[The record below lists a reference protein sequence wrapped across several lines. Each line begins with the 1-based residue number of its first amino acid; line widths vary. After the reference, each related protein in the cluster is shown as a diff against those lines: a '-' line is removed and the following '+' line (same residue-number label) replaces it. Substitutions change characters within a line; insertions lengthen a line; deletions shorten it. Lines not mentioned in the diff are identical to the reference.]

1 MLEVKIEHLSFYSMS
16 NQYKTKY
23 KYLSIILL
31 ALWVIVMLVMLL
43 LPNDLLQQNRTS
55 LFNIPYSDKI
65 MHCGLFAVFTFLLQN
80 AVLLN
85 LNAEIKK
92 QYFVSFLVVALFGLF
107 TEVLQA
113 LTYQW
118 CGRRFEM
125 IDYASDLLGA
135 VLALLFF
142 KLCEKKIKKRLQ
154 NEK

>member
-1 MLEVKIEHLSFYSMS
+1 MS
-16 NQYKTKY
+16 NKYKTKY
-23 KYLSIILL
+23 KYLSVILL
-31 ALWVIVMLVMLL
+31 ALWVLIIFVMLL
-43 LPNDLLQQNRTS
+43 LPNGLLQQNRHS

-65 MHCGLFAVFTFLLQN
+65 VHCGLFAVFTFLLQT

-85 LNAEIKK
+85 SKLEIKK
-92 QYFVSFLVVALFGLF
+92 QYIISLLVAVLFGLF

-118 CGRRFEM
+118 CGRNFE
-125 IDYASDLLGA
+125 IRDYLSDLIGV
-135 VLALLFF
+135 VLSLLFF

>member
-1 MLEVKIEHLSFYSMS
+1 MS

-31 ALWVIVMLVMLL
+31 AIWVLIIFVMLL
-43 LPNDLLQQNRTS
+43 LPNGLLQQNRHS

-65 MHCGLFAVFTFLLQN
+65 VHCGLFAVFTFLLQT

-85 LNAEIKK
+85 SKLEIKK
-92 QYFVSFLVVALFGLF
+92 QYLISLIVAVVFGLF

-118 CGRRFEM
+118 CGRNFE
-125 IDYASDLLGA
+125 IRDYLSDLIGV
-135 VLALLFF
+135 VLFLLFF

>member
-1 MLEVKIEHLSFYSMS
+1 MS

-23 KYLSIILL
+23 KYLSVILL
-31 ALWVIVMLVMLL
+31 AIWVLIIFVMLL
-43 LPNDLLQQNRTS
+43 LPNGLLQQNRHS

-65 MHCGLFAVFTFLLQN
+65 VHCGLFAVFTFLLQT

-85 LNAEIKK
+85 SKLEIKK
-92 QYFVSFLVVALFGLF
+92 QYIISLLVAVLFGLF

-118 CGRRFEM
+118 CGRNFE
-125 IDYASDLLGA
+125 IRDYLSDLIGV
-135 VLALLFF
+135 VLSLLFF

>member
-1 MLEVKIEHLSFYSMS
+1 MS

-23 KYLSIILL
+23 KRLSIIIFVIWVLL
-31 ALWVIVMLVMLL
+31 MFVMLL
-43 LPNDLLQQNRTS
+43 LPNDLLQQNRNS

-85 LNAEIKK
+85 SKTEIKK
-92 QYFVSFLVVALFGLF
+92 QYFVCFVVALLFGLF
-107 TEVLQA
+107 TEILQA

-118 CGRRFEM
+118 CGRRFELV
-125 IDYASDLLGA
+125 DYLSDLLG
-135 VLALLFF
+135 VVFALLFF
-142 KLCEKKIKKRLQ
+142 KLCEKKIKNSLQ

>member
-1 MLEVKIEHLSFYSMS
+1 MS

-23 KYLSIILL
+23 KYLSVILL
-31 ALWVIVMLVMLL
+31 ALWVLIMFVMLL
-43 LPNDLLQQNRTS
+43 LPNGLLQQNRHS

-65 MHCGLFAVFTFLLQN
+65 VHCGLFAVFTFLLQT

-85 LNAEIKK
+85 SKLEIKK
-92 QYFVSFLVVALFGLF
+92 QYIISLIVAVVFGLF

-118 CGRRFEM
+118 CGRNFE
-125 IDYASDLLGA
+125 IRDYISDLIGV
-135 VLALLFF
+135 VLSLLFF

>member
-1 MLEVKIEHLSFYSMS
+1 MS

-31 ALWVIVMLVMLL
+31 ALWVLIMFVMLL
-43 LPNDLLQQNRTS
+43 LPNGLLQQNRHS

-65 MHCGLFAVFTFLLQN
+65 VHCGLFAVFTFLLQT

-85 LNAEIKK
+85 SKLEIKK
-92 QYFVSFLVVALFGLF
+92 QYIISLLVAVLFGLF

-118 CGRRFEM
+118 CGRNFE
-125 IDYASDLLGA
+125 ITVYHKCFCFCFFCIKCFYKFLLNC
-135 VLALLFF
+135 FESF
-142 KLCEKKIKKRLQ
+142 SSF
-154 NEK
+154 

>member
-1 MLEVKIEHLSFYSMS
+1 MS

-23 KYLSIILL
+23 KYLSVILL
-31 ALWVIVMLVMLL
+31 ALWVLIIFVMLL
-43 LPNDLLQQNRTS
+43 LPNGLLQQNRHS

-65 MHCGLFAVFTFLLQN
+65 VHCGLFAVFTFLLQT

-85 LNAEIKK
+85 SKLEIKK
-92 QYFVSFLVVALFGLF
+92 QYIISLLVAVLFGLF

-118 CGRRFEM
+118 CGRNFE
-125 IDYASDLLGA
+125 IRDYLSDLIGV
-135 VLALLFF
+135 VLSLLFF

>member
-1 MLEVKIEHLSFYSMS
+1 ML

-23 KYLSIILL
+23 KYLSVILL
-31 ALWVIVMLVMLL
+31 ALWVLIMFVMLL
-43 LPNDLLQQNRTS
+43 LPNGLLQQNRHS

-65 MHCGLFAVFTFLLQN
+65 MHCGIFAVFTFLLQITM
-80 AVLLN
+80 LLN
-85 LNAEIKK
+85 SRFEIKK
-92 QYFVSFLVVALFGLF
+92 QYLISLIVAVVFGLF

-118 CGRRFEM
+118 CGRNFE
-125 IDYASDLLGA
+125 IRDYLSDLIEV
-135 VLALLFF
+135 VLSLLFF

>member
-1 MLEVKIEHLSFYSMS
+1 MS

-23 KYLSIILL
+23 KYLSVILL
-31 ALWVIVMLVMLL
+31 ALWVLIMFVMLL
-43 LPNDLLQQNRTS
+43 LPNGLLQQNRHS

-65 MHCGLFAVFTFLLQN
+65 MHCGLFAVFTFLLQITM
-80 AVLLN
+80 LLN
-85 LNAEIKK
+85 SKLEIKK
-92 QYFVSFLVVALFGLF
+92 QYIISLLVAVLFGLF

-118 CGRRFEM
+118 CGRNFE
-125 IDYASDLLGA
+125 IRDYLSDLIGV
-135 VLALLFF
+135 VLSLLFF

>member
-1 MLEVKIEHLSFYSMS
+1 ML

-31 ALWVIVMLVMLL
+31 AIWVLIIFVMLL
-43 LPNDLLQQNRTS
+43 LPNGLLQQNRHS
-55 LFNIPYSDKI
+55 VFNIPYSDKI
-65 MHCGLFAVFTFLLQN
+65 VHCGLFAVFTFLLQITM
-80 AVLLN
+80 LLN
-85 LNAEIKK
+85 SRFEIKK
-92 QYFVSFLVVALFGLF
+92 QYLISLIISVVFGLF

-118 CGRRFEM
+118 CGRNFD
-125 IDYASDLLGA
+125 IKDYLSDLIGV
-135 VLALLFF
+135 VLSLLFF